1 MTDNEIYDLCYFIDE
16 TEEIVDKHLQEEIKP
31 MSLYKKDCRE
41 IIYDNHTMV
50 YYSTLRKR
58 KIDPITND
66 SLTDETAF
74 IFPY

>member
-1 MTDNEIYDLCYFIDE
+1 MTEDEIYDLCDFIDE
-16 TEEIVDKHLQEEIKP
+16 PEEVVAKPDQEEKLK
-31 MSLYKKDCRE
+31 SLYKKDGKE

-58 KIDPITND
+58 KLDPITND